1 MCVFLSCFI
10 SFSFYVYIDEYKHSI
25 NMLEK
30 NRDVILKKARDK
42 YNKPEEKIKIM
53 YEKNKYRNITDE
65 QKNKRRDCE
74 RNRYCNMT
82 EEKEKRREYAR
93 IRYHTMI
100 KVC

>member
-1 MCVFLSCFI
+1 M
-10 SFSFYVYIDEYKHSI
+10 
-25 NMLEK
+25 
-30 NRDVILKKARDK
+30 
-42 YNKPEEKIKIM
+42 M

-65 QKNKRRDCE
+65 EKNKRRDCE

-93 IRYHTMI
+93 IRYHKMI